1 LKVLVIGSGPIVIGQ
16 AAEFDYAGTQAC
28 RALRE
33 EGHTTVL
40 VNSNPATI
48 MTDPDVAD
56 RTYVEPL
63 TPEFLELVIARERPD
78 ALLAGL
84 GGQTGLNLAVE
95 LADRGVLERFDVE
108 VLGTPIE
115 SIRTAEDRELF
126 KNLLQ
131 RIGEPV
137 ADSVV
142 AHSVDDAERFADE
155 IGLPLIIRPA
165 FTLGGTGGGTAFTR
179 DQLTLITQSGL
190 DASPVHQVL
199 VERSL
204 LGWKEIEY
212 EVMRDAGDTCIT
224 ICNMEN
230 FDPMGVHTGDS
241 IVVAPSQTLS
251 DQEYQLLRS
260 AALRIIRALG
270 VIGGCNVQFA
280 LDPSSREYAVV
291 EVNPRVSRSSALA
304 SKATG
309 YPIARVTAKIAVGKR
324 LHEIPN
330 AVTRRTTAAFEP
342 SLDYLVVKIPRWPF
356 DKFPDGDRRLG
367 TQMKST
373 GEAMAIDRCFEAAL
387 QKAVRSLEVRN
398 RDLLW
403 EDPAWSTEDLERLI
417 REPNDQRLWALMA
430 ALRRGLSPETL
441 SGWSGIDTFFLYKLD
456 NIVTVE
462 RKLLQTSELTPELAR
477 RAKRLGFSDRALG
490 TLLDEMPDRIRDRR
504 HAWNIRP
511 TYKMV
516 DTCAAEFEAV
526 TPYFYGTFETE
537 NEAPPLEGEKVV
549 VLGSGPIRIGQGIE
563 FDYCSVRAAMA
574 LREHDVQ
581 SVMIN
586 SNPETVSTDFDASS
600 RLYFEPLDDESVR
613 DVLDNETPPT
623 GEAPPLLAQFGGQTA
638 INLAEPLVHAGHRL
652 LGSDL
657 HAIDVAEDRDQF
669 SDLLDHLGIPQ
680 PPGGIVST
688 PEEATKLADQLGY
701 PVLVRP
707 SFVLGGRAMEICRTA
722 DELLGFAAIAKEV
735 AGKKP
740 LLVDKY
746 LEGTEIEVDA
756 ICDGTDVLIPGI
768 MQHVERAGVHSGDSI
783 AIYPAQGLSEEQIT
797 TLVQYT
803 IDMGR
808 ALGVRGLFN
817 IQYVV
822 FEGVVYVIE
831 VNPRGSRTV
840 PFLSKVTGV
849 PMVDLAVRVGLGARL
864 AECGYGTGVWPQQ
877 PLVAAKAPVFSM
889 SKLTQVDTYLGPEM
903 KSTGEVMGLGSTVE
917 EALGKALLA
926 ASLGLPRAPKAVLLS
941 LAERDKAEALPLV
954 RRLCDL
960 GYDLVATE
968 GTAVMLRERLG
979 AAVDMVTKKLNEGH
993 PNVLD
998 AIKSGRVGAV
1008 VNTVTGDRRP
1018 LRDGFLIRR
1027 AAVERRIPCFTSL
1040 DTLRAALDAMSAPGA
1055 DSVRTVGEYRGLDE
1069 TAQSDGLWPGTPV
1082 PAGHIVGVGRDE
1094 VRPAQIARRSR
1105 FYS

>member
-33 EGHTTVL
+33 EGHTTIL

-48 MTDPDVAD
+48 MTDPDIAD

-63 TPEFLELVIARERPD
+63 TPEFLELVIAREQPD

-95 LADRGVLERFDVE
+95 LSDRGVLQRHGVE

-126 KNLLQ
+126 KQLLQ

-142 AHSVDDAERFADE
+142 AHSVADAETFADQ

-179 DQLTLITQSGL
+179 EDLKRVTTSGL
-190 DASPVHQVL
+190 EASPVHQVL

-251 DQEYQLLRS
+251 DQEYQMLRS

-280 LDPSSREYAVV
+280 LSPTSREYAVV

-330 AVTRRTTAAFEP
+330 AVTRKTTAAFEP

-403 EDPAWSTEDLERLI
+403 EDPSWTASDLEKLI
-417 REPNDQRLWALMA
+417 RGPNDQRLWALMA
-430 ALRRGLSPETL
+430 ALRRGLPPQTL
-441 SGWSGIDTFFLYKLD
+441 SEWSGIDVFFLHKLE
-456 NIVTVE
+456 NIVTCE
-462 RKLLQTSELTPELAR
+462 RQLLTTQELTPVLAR
-477 RAKRLGFSDRALG
+477 KAKRLGFADRAIG
-490 TLLDEMPDRIRDRR
+490 TLLDEMPERIRDRR
-504 HAWNIRP
+504 KAWSIRP

-537 NEAPPLEGEKVV
+537 NEAPPLEHKKVV

-574 LREHDVQ
+574 LREHGVQ
-581 SVMIN
+581 SIMIN

-600 RLYFEPLDDESVR
+600 RLYFEPLDEESVR
-613 DVLDNETPPT
+613 DVLENETLPS
-623 GEAPPLLAQFGGQTA
+623 GEAPAVLAQFGGQTA
-638 INLAEPLVHAGHRL
+638 INLAEPLVHAGYQL

-657 HAIDVAEDRDQF
+657 RAIDVAEDRDQF

-688 PEEATKLADQLGY
+688 PAEAIALARQLGY

-707 SFVLGGRAMEICRTA
+707 SFVLGGRAMEICRTPE
-722 DELLGFAAIAKEV
+722 ELQSYAAIAKEV
-735 AGKKP
+735 SGKKP

-756 ICDGTDVLIPGI
+756 ICDGADVLIPGI

-783 AIYPAQGLSEEQIT
+783 ALYPAQGLTSEQVETIVEYT
-797 TLVQYT
+797 T
-803 IDMGR
+803 DMGR

-822 FEGVVYVIE
+822 FEGAVYVIE

-849 PMVDLAVRVGLGARL
+849 PMVDLAVRVGLGVLL
-864 AECGYGTGVWPQQ
+864 ADCGYGTGLWPDQ

-889 SKLTQVDTYLGPEM
+889 SKLNQVDTYLGPEM
-903 KSTGEVMGLGSTVE
+903 KSTGEVMGLGATVA

-926 ASLGLPRAPKAVLLS
+926 AGASLPPAPKGVLVS
-941 LAERDKAEALPLV
+941 LADRDKDEAMPLIQQM
-954 RRLCDL
+954 CDL

-968 GTAVMLRERLG
+968 GTAVELRKRLG
-979 AAVDMVTKKLNEGH
+979 VSVDMVTKKLNEGH

-998 AIKSGRVGAV
+998 VITSGRVGAV

-1027 AAVERRIPCFTSL
+1027 AAVERRMPCFTSL
-1040 DTLRAALDAMSAPGA
+1040 DTLRAALDGLGAPGSE
-1055 DSVRTVGEYRGLDE
+1055 SVRTVGEYRGVTH
-1069 TAQSDGLWPGTPV
+1069 TAQSNGLWPGAPV
-1082 PAGHIVGVGRDE
+1082 PAGHIVGVGSDE
-1094 VRPAQIARRSR
+1094 VPADIARRSR
-1105 FYS
+1105 LYS